1 MQIISSK
8 DNEQIKYIRKLKD
21 KKFRDET
28 NEYLVEGIKLVRE
41 AIEEKR
47 EEPDRTGRIFSLGKR
62 KNHGGIPGKSRLWP
76 GGIYSGLK
84 GVLFLPFFLWDWES

>member
-28 NEYLVEGIKLVRE
+28 NEYLVEDTK
-41 AIEEKR
+41 
-47 EEPDRTGRIFSLGKR
+47 
-62 KNHGGIPGKSRLWP
+62 
-76 GGIYSGLK
+76 Y
-84 GVLFLPFFLWDWES
+84 